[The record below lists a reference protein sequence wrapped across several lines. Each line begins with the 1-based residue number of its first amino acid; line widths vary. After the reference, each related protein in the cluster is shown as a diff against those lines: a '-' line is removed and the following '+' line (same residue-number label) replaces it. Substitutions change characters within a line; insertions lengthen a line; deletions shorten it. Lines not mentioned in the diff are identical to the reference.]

1 MFYVKAKLSEGVT
14 LEVEI
19 EDGGNTYTRCAD
31 CGREFLID
39 WGTCLRAAAICTAV
53 ATARNAAQ
61 SGGRVP
67 SNTPNF
73 VTIFICYTGQA
84 VG

>member
-19 EDGGNTYTRCAD
+19 EDGGNTYTRCGD

-39 WGTCLRAAAICTAV
+39 LGDVFEGGGDLYGNGYCEECSAKRRA
-53 ATARNAAQ
+53 
-61 SGGRVP
+61 
-67 SNTPNF
+67 
-73 VTIFICYTGQA
+73 
-84 VG
+84 